1 MSDVQV
7 PLIPTHYYH
16 IYNHAVGKENLFN
29 NEEDYQYL
37 LDKIKPHILPVSHI
51 LSYCLMPNHYHFV
64 VQIKS
69 LQEVSSF
76 LEIKH
81 GAVKFNRKKSVDE
94 NYIVNQISQQ
104 FSNLFNT
111 YAKHFNFHNDRWGSL
126 FKRNFRRKEI
136 TDTDYLK
143 RVICYVHQNPVEAG
157 FVQAMKDWKF
167 SSYPAF
173 QSNQETF
180 VAREETLELFGGKKN
195 FDAYHEVRSEL
206 KDGF

>member
-7 PLIPTHYYH
+7 PLLPTHYYH
-16 IYNHAVGKENLFN
+16 IYNHAIGKENLFN

-37 LDKIKPHILPVSHI
+37 LDKIKPHILPVCHI

-81 GAVKFNRKKSVDE
+81 GADKFNRKKSADE
-94 NYIVNQISQQ
+94 NYIVNQICQQ

-111 YAKHFNFHNDRWGSL
+111 YAKHYNFHSDRWGGL

-157 FVQAMKDWKF
+157 FVRSMNDWKF
-167 SSYPAF
+167 SSYLAF
-173 QSNQETF
+173 QSSMETF
-180 VAREETLELFGGKKN
+180 VARDETLELFGGREN
-195 FDAYHEVRSEL
+195 YDAFHSVRCGL
-206 KDGF
+206 MDGF